1 MDAVPTQR
9 ASVFRRIAGNRCV
22 HIALIAI
29 VGLLA
34 YSNSFDAPFYF
45 DDQAFTVNPRVMD
58 IKNIPS
64 YFFEITGPLGERPF
78 TLATF
83 ALNYYVGS
91 LDANGHYVSTN
102 GHYVSTNGFHVVNVG
117 LHLLNGALLYV
128 LVLVTAGLI
137 GMERREALLAAFF
150 MSLVFVLH
158 PLQTETV
165 TYLVTRSM
173 LIITALYFAGL
184 IIFIRAARATGK
196 GRLLYYVALFAVSLM
211 GMASREDFVTFPVM
225 LLLYDLFFISRF
237 SLRGALSKWKLY
249 VPAALPLA
257 YLAFL
262 VLSWD
267 FYGQD
272 AGFKVESTTPVEY
285 LMTQFNV
292 HWTYLRLVA
301 LPVNQNLD
309 YNYPIA
315 RTLFELPTLLSFI
328 GYAGLWVFALA
339 LSKKRPVVSFSMLWF
354 LITITPA
361 SSFVPLVD
369 RMFEH
374 RMYLPSAGIFGVF
387 TAGAFAVIG
396 GIRGKSARV
405 GLMLAC
411 ILVLLSFGAT
421 SYARNGVW
429 SDRIEMWK
437 DAVKKSPRKARPHN
451 NLGNAYSIKGFEEK
465 AKEHFE
471 KAIALDPFY
480 ADPHFNL
487 ASIYYE
493 RGMHEKA
500 AEHFNYTVYAK
511 PEFEEAHLN
520 LALALAATG
529 ERKKAERHL
538 KIAASLR
545 PYPEA
550 HFNLGV
556 LYMKEGNREK
566 ARKEFGKA
574 LALNP
579 GHVDARRF
587 LEYVSGPDKGQP
599 H

>member
-1 MDAVPTQR
+1 MDAAPIQHG
-9 ASVFRRIAGNRCV
+9 SVFSRIAGNRCV
-22 HIALIAI
+22 HIAVIAI
-29 VGLLA
+29 IGLLA

-58 IKNIPS
+58 MGNIPS
-64 YFFEITGPLGERPF
+64 FFTNITGPLGQRPL
-78 TLATF
+78 TLTTF
-83 ALNYYVGS
+83 ALNYYTGS
-91 LDANGHYVSTN
+91 PDASGHYVST
-102 GHYVSTNGFHVVNVG
+102 TGFHIVNVG
-117 LHLLNGALLYV
+117 LHVLSGALLYV
-128 LVLVTAGLI
+128 LVLMTAGLI
-137 GMERREALLAAFF
+137 GAERREALSAAFF
-150 MSLVFVLH
+150 MSLFFVLH
-158 PLQTETV
+158 PLQTEAV

-184 IIFIRAARATGK
+184 IIFVRAARATGK
-196 GRLLYYVALFAVSLM
+196 GRLLYYVALFIVSLM

-225 LLLYDLFFISRF
+225 MLLYDLFFISRF
-237 SLRGALSKWKLY
+237 SLRGVLRKWTLY

-309 YNYPIA
+309 YDYPIA

-328 GYAGLWVFALA
+328 GYSGLWIFALA

-369 RMFEH
+369 RIFEH
-374 RMYLPSAGIFGVF
+374 RMYLPSAGIFGVL
-387 TAGAFAVIG
+387 TIGAFAVLGKISGGRVKIG
-396 GIRGKSARV
+396 VVLA
-405 GLMLAC
+405 LMLVM
-411 ILVLLSFGAT
+411 ISFGVT
-421 SYARNGVW
+421 TYARNGVW
-429 SDRIEMWK
+429 SDHIEMWE
-437 DAVKKSPRKARPHN
+437 DTVKKSPRKARPHN
-451 NLGNAYSIKGFEEK
+451 NLGNAYSMEGFNENEM
-465 AKEHFE
+465 EHFK

-500 AEHFNYTVYAK
+500 AKHFKYTVYAK

-579 GHVDARRF
+579 GYVDARRF